1 MPVRSITD
9 RTWVV
14 VGVGG
19 SPWAISSG
27 GSLGKRIKLALA
39 SSLMGYLSSTP

>member
-14 VGVGG
+14 VGVDV
-19 SPWAISSG
+19 SPWVISSG
-27 GSLGKRIKLALA
+27 GYLEKRIKLALA